1 MLQLSLPKWTP
12 EAGLNAAAEALV
24 VNHMRLARKHARG
37 YAARYSIERSELE
50 GAAFLGLMEAAKR
63 YDAERGFAFATYALP
78 WIKSKLNEHV
88 LANVGPTRIG
98 SRPAEKT
105 AFFRLHWVKSRLGI
119 YDNGDLSPND
129 ARKIG
134 RILGI
139 SEADVLEAN
148 RRRAAPVRL
157 DAPVDQDGGG
167 TTLHAH
173 AELSVEF
180 ERELVE
186 ADQLAWRKGLLQAA
200 MATLSDRERAIVEGR
215 HGDDEA
221 APLAAFAERFG
232 ISVERVRQIEA
243 KALDKVARHFRAVA
257 GSQQAQR
264 TRHDR
269 HIVALTWALDPND
282 NALRACITGRFG
294 YADPIPVEFDAR
306 VQAQITRTQ
315 KRIEVEE
322 AERRARRMRAI
333 AAGLSWAAQR

>member
-24 VNHMRLARKHARG
+24 VNHMPLARKHARR
-37 YAARYSIERSELE
+37 YAARYSIERDELE
-50 GAAFLGLMEAAKR
+50 GAAFVGLMEAAKR

-88 LANVGPTRIG
+88 LANVGPTRFG

-119 YDNGDLSPND
+119 YDNGDLSADD

-134 RILGI
+134 SILGI
-139 SEADVLEAN
+139 SETDVLEAN
-148 RRRAAPVRL
+148 RRRAGPVRL
-157 DAPVDQDGGG
+157 DAPVDQGGGG

-200 MATLSDRERAIVEGR
+200 MATLSERERAIVEGR
-215 HGDDEA
+215 HGDDES
-221 APLAAFAERFG
+221 APLATFAGRFG
-232 ISVERVRQIEA
+232 VSVERVRQIEA
-243 KALDKVARHFRAVA
+243 KALDKIGKRLQPGA
-257 GSQQAQR
+257 G
-264 TRHDR
+264 
-269 HIVALTWALDPND
+269 
-282 NALRACITGRFG
+282 CFG
-294 YADPIPVEFDAR
+294 YADPIPDEFDAR
-306 VQAQITRTQ
+306 VRAQIARTQ
-315 KRIEVEE
+315 KRMAVEE
-322 AERRARRMRAI
+322 AERCARRMRAI
-333 AAGLSWAAQR
+333 AAGLSWAVRR